1 MEDKIFKMSL
11 LDCSAEGTYNC
22 TVVRV
27 WCVERHSRLEK
38 RRKGGVGGEDMIILR
53 IKVN

>member
-1 MEDKIFKMSL
+1 MEEKIFKMSL
-11 LDCSAEGTYNC
+11 LDCDAERTYNC

-27 WCVERHSRLEK
+27 WCVKQRSRLEK
-38 RRKGGVGGEDMIILR
+38 RRKGSVCGEDMLILR